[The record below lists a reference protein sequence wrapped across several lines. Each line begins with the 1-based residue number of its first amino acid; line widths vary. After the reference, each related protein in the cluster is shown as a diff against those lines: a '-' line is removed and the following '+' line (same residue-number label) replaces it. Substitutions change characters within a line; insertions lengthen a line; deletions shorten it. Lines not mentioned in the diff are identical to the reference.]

1 MAGPIEPG
9 IWYAA
14 LAAEHG
20 VIIQTDDPALC
31 KQKLYALRKALADPD
46 LQDISI
52 MTSPQNKNEL
62 WLVKTSSRVERWERI
77 KEEVLKDFEEKE

>member
-20 VIIQTDDPALC
+20 VIIKTDDPMLC

-46 LQDISI
+46 LADISI
-52 MTSPQNKNEL
+52 MTSPSSEGEL
-62 WLVKTSSRVERWERI
+62 WLVKRD
-77 KEEVLKDFEEKE
+77 K